1 MTLTPM
7 PIDAASGGING
18 SPKGLSGHGPAPCA
32 GSNPPMTATLP
43 GQANVSAGVTEPSQ
57 AIFPGA
63 ITSPAPLDAPAEDL
77 AALTRP
83 DFPLLSQIACL
94 GQPLI
99 YLDYA
104 ATSQKPRQVLEAL
117 QHYYGHDN
125 ANVHRGAHQ
134 LSARA
139 TEGFEHAREKVAA
152 FVGAASAREIVYTR
166 NASEAINLV
175 ARTWGEAN
183 LRPGDEVLLSV
194 MEHHSNLVP
203 WQLLAART
211 GCVLRHAGLTE
222 SGELDLEDFR
232 SKLTERTRLVSLVQV
247 SNTLGCL
254 NPIAELA
261 PLVHAAGALLL
272 VDACQSL
279 PHQRVNVAELGCDF
293 LVGSSHKFCGPTGM
307 GFLWARE
314 ALLEAMPPF
323 LGGGEMIQ
331 DVELDTSTWADLPH
345 KFEAGTPAIGEAI
358 GMGAAIDYLQA
369 IGMDRIHAWEQR
381 LTRRLVTRL
390 QAIEGLTILGPTPE
404 QQPNRAALA
413 AFHVEALHANDI
425 AALLDSSGIC
435 IRSGHHC
442 TQPLHRH
449 YGLSGTARASLGF
462 TTTEAEIDR
471 FGEELEGTI
480 GFLREHS

>member
-1 MTLTPM
+1 
-7 PIDAASGGING
+7 
-18 SPKGLSGHGPAPCA
+18 
-32 GSNPPMTATLP
+32 MTATSTNPL
-43 GQANVSAGVTEPSQ
+43 VSAAAPST
-57 AIFPGA
+57 A
-63 ITSPAPLDAPAEDL
+63 APPVSDL

-83 DFPLLSQIACL
+83 DFPLLEQIACL

-117 QHYYGHDN
+117 QQYYGHDN

-139 TEGFEHAREKVAA
+139 TDHFEAARQKVAD
-152 FVGAASAREIVYTR
+152 FIGAASAREIVFTR

-175 ARTWGEAN
+175 ARSWGDAN
-183 LRPGDEVLLSV
+183 LKAGDEVLLSV

-211 GCVLRHAGLTE
+211 GCVLRHAGVTE
-222 SGELDLEDFR
+222 TGELDLADLR
-232 SKLTERTRLVSLVQV
+232 AKLSERTKLVSLVHV

-254 NPIAELA
+254 NPMAEVAALA
-261 PLVHAAGALLL
+261 HGVGALLL

-279 PHQRVNVAELGCDF
+279 PHKPVDVVALGADF
-293 LVGSSHKFCGPTGM
+293 LVGSSHKLCGPTGM
-307 GFLWARE
+307 GFLWGRE

-331 DVELDTSTWADLPH
+331 DVYLDHSSWADLPH

-358 GMGAAIDYLQA
+358 GMGAALDYLQNL
-369 IGMDRIHAWEQR
+369 GMERIHAWEQQ
-381 LTRRLVTRL
+381 LTRRLFQRL
-390 QAIEGLTILGPTPE
+390 QAIEGVRILGPTPE
-404 QQPNRAALA
+404 QQPDRAALA
-413 AFHVEALHANDI
+413 AFSVEGLHANDI
-425 AALLDSSGIC
+425 AALLDSAGVC

-449 YGLSGTARASLGF
+449 YGLAGTARASLGF
-462 TTTEAEIDR
+462 TTTPEEIDR
-471 FGEELEGTI
+471 FAEELEGTI

>member
-1 MTLTPM
+1 MTLTPTVLSEQ
-7 PIDAASGGING
+7 ASD
-18 SPKGLSGHGPAPCA
+18 PA
-32 GSNPPMTATLP
+32 GSGPGLNPALAAQAMTGGAD
-43 GQANVSAGVTEPSQ
+43 AGAAQ
-57 AIFPGA
+57 
-63 ITSPAPLDAPAEDL
+63 PADTPAAPEDL
-77 AALTRP
+77 SALTRA
-83 DFPLLSQIACL
+83 DFPLLAQTACL

-104 ATSQKPRQVLEAL
+104 ATSQKPVQVLEAL

-139 TEGFEHAREKVAA
+139 TEQFEAARDSVAR
-152 FVGAASAREIVYTR
+152 FIGAASAREIVYTR

-175 ARTWGEAN
+175 ARSWGEAN
-183 LRPGDEVLLSV
+183 LRPGDEVLLTV

-203 WQLLAART
+203 WQLLAARN
-211 GCVLRHAGLTE
+211 GCVLRHVGLTP
-222 SGELDLEDFR
+222 SGELDLDDLR

-254 NPIAELA
+254 NPIAEIAALA
-261 PLVHAAGALLL
+261 HAAGALLL

-279 PHQRVNVAELGCDF
+279 PHMAVDVKQLGCDF

-331 DVELDTSTWADLPH
+331 DVYLDHSSWADLPH

-358 GMGAAIDYLQA
+358 GMGAAITYLKA
-369 IGMDRIHAWEQR
+369 IGMERIHAYEQR
-381 LTRRLVTRL
+381 LTRHLFERL
-390 QAIEGLTILGPTPE
+390 QAIDGLQILGPTPD
-404 QQPNRAALA
+404 QQPHRAALA
-413 AFHVEALHANDI
+413 AFHVEGLHANDI
-425 AALLDSSGIC
+425 AALLDSAGIC

-449 YGLSGTARASLGF
+449 YGLSGTARASLAF
-462 TTTEAEIDR
+462 TSTFEEIDR
-471 FGEELEGTI
+471 FAEELQSTI

>member
-1 MTLTPM
+1 MTLTPTA
-7 PIDAASGGING
+7 PVDHSDVDHAEIQA
-18 SPKGLSGHGPAPCA
+18 GPQE
-32 GSNPPMTATLP
+32 PPL
-43 GQANVSAGVTEPSQ
+43 
-57 AIFPGA
+57 
-63 ITSPAPLDAPAEDL
+63 EDL
-77 AALTRP
+77 SALTRP
-83 DFPLLSQIACL
+83 DFPLLAQTACL

-99 YLDYA
+99 YLDHA
-104 ATSQKPRQVLEAL
+104 ATSQKPHQVLEAL

-139 TEGFEHAREKVAA
+139 TEQFEAARDSVAA
-152 FVGAASAREIVYTR
+152 FVGAVSAREIVFTR

-183 LRPGDEVLLSV
+183 LRPGDEVLLTL

-211 GCVLRHAGLTE
+211 GCVLRHVGLTD
-222 SGELDLEDFR
+222 SGELDCDDLR
-232 SKLTERTRLVSLVQV
+232 AKLNERTRLVSLVQV

-254 NPIAELA
+254 NPIAEIA
-261 PLVHAAGALLL
+261 PLAHAVGALLL

-279 PHQRVNVAELGCDF
+279 PHMAVDVAKLGCDF

-331 DVELDTSTWADLPH
+331 DVFLEHSSWADLPH

-358 GMGAAIDYLQA
+358 GMGAAIEYLRDL
-369 IGMDRIHAWEQR
+369 GMERIQAWEQR
-381 LTRRLVTRL
+381 LTRHLFKRL
-390 QAIEGLTILGPTPE
+390 QAIDGLTLLGPTPE
-404 QQPNRAALA
+404 QQPHRAALA
-413 AFHVEALHANDI
+413 SFHVEGLHAHDI
-425 AALLDSSGIC
+425 AALLDSAGIC

-449 YGLSGTARASLGF
+449 YGLSATARASLAF
-462 TTTEAEIDR
+462 TTSLEEIDR
-471 FGEELEGTI
+471 FAEELQSTI
-480 GFLREHS
+480 TFLREHS

>member
-1 MTLTPM
+1 MTLTP
-7 PIDAASGGING
+7 PAALTLADTG
-18 SPKGLSGHGPAPCA
+18 SAA
-32 GSNPPMTATLP
+32 A
-43 GQANVSAGVTEPSQ
+43 AV
-57 AIFPGA
+57 
-63 ITSPAPLDAPAEDL
+63 EDL

-83 DFPLLSQIACL
+83 DFPLLAQTACL

-139 TEGFEHAREKVAA
+139 TDGFEAARAKVAA
-152 FVGAASAREIVYTR
+152 FVGAAGPREIVYTR

-183 LRPGDEVLLSV
+183 LRAGDEVLLTV

-211 GCVLRHAGLTE
+211 GCVLRHAGVSE
-222 SGELDLEDFR
+222 SGELDLEDWKA
-232 SKLTERTRLVSLVQV
+232 KLNERTKLVSVVQV

-254 NPIAELA
+254 NPIETLVPLA
-261 PLVHAAGALLL
+261 HAAGALVL

-279 PHQRVNVAELGCDF
+279 PHQPVDVARLGCDF
-293 LVGSSHKFCGPTGM
+293 LVGSSHKLCGPTGM

-314 ALLEAMPPF
+314 EILEAMPPF

-331 DVELDTSTWADLPH
+331 DVFLDGSTWADLPH

-369 IGMDRIHAWEQR
+369 LGMERIHAWEQQ
-381 LTRRLVTRL
+381 LTRRLFTRL
-390 QAIEGLTILGPTPE
+390 QAIEGVRILGPTPD
-404 QQPNRAALA
+404 QQPDRAALA
-413 AFHVEALHANDI
+413 AFHVEGLHANDI
-425 AALLDSSGIC
+425 AALLDSAGIC

-449 YGLSGTARASLGF
+449 YGLAGTARASLGF
-462 TTTEAEIDR
+462 TTTPEEIDR
-471 FGEELEGTI
+471 FAEELESSI
-480 GFLREHS
+480 GFLREHA

>member
-1 MTLTPM
+1 MTSTVPATGFESSTAVRLASPEVDLTAVAPAV
-7 PIDAASGGING
+7 PPAA
-18 SPKGLSGHGPAPCA
+18 A
-32 GSNPPMTATLP
+32 
-43 GQANVSAGVTEPSQ
+43 V
-57 AIFPGA
+57 
-63 ITSPAPLDAPAEDL
+63 DPAEDL

-83 DFPLLSQIACL
+83 DFPLLAQTACL
-94 GQPLI
+94 GQRLI
-99 YLDYA
+99 YLDHA
-104 ATSQKPRQVLEAL
+104 ATSQKPRQVLAAL
-117 QHYYGHDN
+117 QHYYDHDN

-139 TEGFEHAREKVAA
+139 TEGFEGARAKTAA
-152 FVGAASAREIVYTR
+152 FVGAASPNEIVFTR

-183 LRPGDEVLLSV
+183 LLPGDEVLLTV

-222 SGELDLEDFR
+222 SGELDLADLR
-232 SKLTERTRLVSLVQV
+232 SKITERTRLVSLVQV

-254 NPIAELA
+254 NPIAEVAALA
-261 PLVHAAGALLL
+261 HAAGALLL

-279 PHQRVNVAELGCDF
+279 PHLPVNVAQLGADF
-293 LVGSSHKFCGPTGM
+293 LVGSSHKLCGPTGM
-307 GFLWARE
+307 GFLWGRE

-331 DVELDTSTWADLPH
+331 DVYLDHSSWAGLPH

-358 GMGAAIDYLQA
+358 GMGAALDYLNA
-369 IGMDRIHAWEQR
+369 IGLERIHAWEQR
-381 LTRRLVTRL
+381 LTRHLFARL
-390 QAIEGLTILGPTPE
+390 QAIDGLRILGPTPE
-404 QQPNRAALA
+404 QQPDRGALA
-413 AFHVEALHANDI
+413 AFTVEGLHANDM
-425 AALLDSSGIC
+425 AELLDAAGIC

-449 YGLSGTARASLGF
+449 YGLSGTARASLSF
-462 TTTEAEIDR
+462 TTSFDEIDH
-471 FGEELEGTI
+471 FAEELQGTI